1 MLTDDKDQQEEA
13 LHEKDQVVEEAVE
26 DVVGGEH
33 FTGDVHCE
41 DEALQ
46 SGELFQLLLRVGAE
60 NQFRPE
66 KQVLNEDNYW
76 RERDDIIH

>member
-46 SGELFQLLLRVGAE
+46 SGELFQLLLRIGVE
-60 NQFRPE
+60 DWFRPE
-66 KQVLNEDNYW
+66 EQVLNEDNYW
-76 RERDDIIH
+76 QRDGD